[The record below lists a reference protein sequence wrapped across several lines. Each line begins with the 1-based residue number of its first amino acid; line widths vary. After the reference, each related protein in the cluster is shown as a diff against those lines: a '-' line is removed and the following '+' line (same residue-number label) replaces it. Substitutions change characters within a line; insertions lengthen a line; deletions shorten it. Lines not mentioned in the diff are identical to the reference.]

1 MNSRLSPSAVVPE
14 LILVLDRLAAL
25 LREDRWG
32 SRWAD
37 WMEKSRREIVDGDF
51 HGIERLLS
59 AYGGMGSFN
68 DLVSSSSN
76 DEIDRL
82 RTQARELAISIRNN
96 ADISGS

>member
-1 MNSRLSPSAVVPE
+1 
-14 LILVLDRLAAL
+14 
-25 LREDRWG
+25 
-32 SRWAD
+32 
-37 WMEKSRREIVDGDF
+37 MEKSRREIVDGDF